1 MTEAGPDVS
10 ARLAWPDDAAAIAR
24 IQVASWTQAYADVEE
39 VDQVDQAQHA
49 ERWAT
54 LISRPPEARV
64 RVLVALERAT
74 VRGYALVHPSHDPD
88 SDPRADGEI
97 AELTVSPAHRR
108 RGHGSRLLQAVA
120 DTLGADGFSRI
131 VWWVEGRDDARRAF
145 ATSAGWAADGAH
157 RELEA
162 ESGARLSQVR
172 LHTSLDS

>member
-1 MTEAGPDVS
+1 VTEAGPDVS

-24 IQVASWTQAYADVEE
+24 IQLATWAETYVDVDE
-39 VDQVDQAQHA
+39 VDQVDPAQLA

-54 LISRPPEARV
+54 LISRPPEAKV

-88 SDPRADGEI
+88 SDQKADGEI
-97 AELTVSPAHRR
+97 GELAIAPDHRR
-108 RGHGSRLLQAVA
+108 EGHGSRLLQAVA
-120 DTLGADGFSRI
+120 DTLSSDGFSRV

-172 LHTSLDS
+172 LHTGLDS